1 MGAWS
6 CSDPR
11 KGKSWSTGRSW
22 SCCLQFTE
30 PQGSGP
36 GSSKAAQNPWEN
48 PNAAPKA
55 PPSLGLARIAAHPK
69 IPPGGGK
76 PGGVF
81 GSLDVQIQV
90 PGSMSHLGMALP
102 KQIPAFNCSCGGSGG
117 IFGIL
122 HVQIQVRG
130 SMSPLGMALPKPN
143 STLQPSLGCSGRSFG
158 MLDVQIRV
166 AGSVSPLPGMS
177 LPPPCWASRDVVWD
191 LWGWNV
197 APELSHHPGVVFRVT
212 LSRSH
217 PSPTFFGAGNSKIPS
232 RGCHMCLV
240 GRIPVPQV
248 WNELFD
254 AFFSCFN
261 LNESLC
267 QRLPVP

>member
-55 PPSLGLARIAAHPK
+55 PPSPGLARIAAHPK

-122 HVQIQVRG
+122 HVQSQRIHVPFGNG
-130 SMSPLGMALPKPN
+130 SSQTKFHPSALPWMLRKDFWDAGCANP
-143 STLQPSLGCSGRSFG
+143 SCRIRVPPPWDVIAPSLLGIPGCG
-158 MLDVQIRV
+158 L
-166 AGSVSPLPGMS
+166 GSLGLECGPGA
-177 LPPPCWASRDVVWD
+177 LPPSRC
-191 LWGWNV
+191 G
-197 APELSHHPGVVFRVT
+197 F
-212 LSRSH
+212 
-217 PSPTFFGAGNSKIPS
+217 
-232 RGCHMCLV
+232 
-240 GRIPVPQV
+240 
-248 WNELFD
+248 
-254 AFFSCFN
+254 
-261 LNESLC
+261 
-267 QRLPVP
+267 